1 MVHAAQSDTMA
12 PGRMVLPALCLG
24 SFITTLNFVAPA
36 PFLPA
41 MSRDLDVS
49 VALLGQITAAMMI
62 LSAVLA
68 LVVGPVADR
77 YGSRRFILIGLIA
90 TVVSLFDFALA
101 PVFSLLFIASI
112 AGSIAEAT
120 VPGLSLAIAGTRFHG
135 PAARRAIGWTVGA
148 LAGAPII
155 GVPILTTVGDLAGWR
170 AAFLVSGIAAIVVA
184 VLVAAWL
191 PEDPKTAGEPLR
203 WQGIFN
209 AYRPLVHD
217 AGMRRLFAC
226 TFARSLCWL
235 GLLTYLGAM
244 LEDQYDMGTG
254 EIGLVYMLGGAG
266 YFAGS
271 LVAGGPLARLPARP
285 LVAASNVVMALLL
298 LVIFA
303 SVASTPVAIGMLPL
317 AAFAAAIGWV
327 GLAALLTGET
337 PAGAGTTMVFNS
349 SLFNLGAAA
358 GAGFGGFLL
367 AVGGFGAVAIG
378 LPLFGMLS
386 ALLVWTPHRR
396 QVLSDPVIIAG
407 QHPAE

>member
-1 MVHAAQSDTMA
+1 MMRKRTNCPRWMYRREDSFMVHAAQSDTMA

-101 PVFSLLFIASI
+101 PVFFLLFIASI

-170 AAFLVSGIAAIVVA
+170 CWWPPGCQRIQNPPEIRSGGKASSMPTGHSCTM
-184 VLVAAWL
+184 L
-191 PEDPKTAGEPLR
+191 
-203 WQGIFN
+203 
-209 AYRPLVHD
+209 
-217 AGMRRLFAC
+217 AC
-226 TFARSLCWL
+226 
-235 GLLTYLGAM
+235 
-244 LEDQYDMGTG
+244 
-254 EIGLVYMLGGAG
+254 
-266 YFAGS
+266 
-271 LVAGGPLARLPARP
+271 
-285 LVAASNVVMALLL
+285 
-298 LVIFA
+298 
-303 SVASTPVAIGMLPL
+303 
-317 AAFAAAIGWV
+317 
-327 GLAALLTGET
+327 
-337 PAGAGTTMVFNS
+337 
-349 SLFNLGAAA
+349 
-358 GAGFGGFLL
+358 GGFSP
-367 AVGGFGAVAIG
+367 APSRGRCAGWACSPI
-378 LPLFGMLS
+378 S
-386 ALLVWTPHRR
+386 APCLKTNTTW
-396 QVLSDPVIIAG
+396 G
-407 QHPAE
+407 QAR